1 MLPVGRDQVGPARP
15 HGPPSLTGPEGCP
28 LRGPTWHLPPPALF
42 RKPPSRPVRPEAEG
56 PAPTWRGLLPQDVCS
71 GWFLCL
77 LTWLFT
83 CPHWGSRLPGRATA
97 ASGHC
102 GRPPE
107 AWLWGGHGQCWVSPP
122 PNNGSSHTSQGP
134 CDPPKP
140 VTLPPGTGPRVN
152 RTSEDRDRTR
162 GRCHAARVPTGLVS
176 AQHSFT
182 APSLRA
188 SRLPRSRKDRENKG
202 KDFLVAKLGDAE
214 TGRASSC
221 CVGPPQARTQG
232 PRASSPRTAACHGD
246 AQGFKMRRP
255 QPQPPPCP
263 EALQGPQRGTGA

>member
-28 LRGPTWHLPPPALF
+28 LRGPTWHLPPPALS

-56 PAPTWRGLLPQDVCS
+56 PAPAWRGLLPQDVCS

-246 AQGFKMRRP
+246 AQGFKMRHP